1 MIPQSQL
8 HKADQHFIS
17 ETISEGQH
25 MISRSISE
33 LPMIR
38 RTGRTTETEGKLN
51 LFWTASGV
59 DFCFSGYEISASF
72 TTDYSIYEQWIAVE
86 MDGFF
91 LLRMP
96 LKKGTSTIPLFR
108 SLNPDSIHRIRIFKE
123 VQIVPDDP
131 DHFLSL
137 DSLSF
142 DGQISAPP
150 EADLKIEFIGDS
162 ITCGYGDCGSPL
174 EEDFISPYSSIENSY
189 TRMVADQL
197 NATFSCISVDG
208 WGILSDYRN
217 NPDCALPLYYENV
230 CGATCSGKNIL
241 ARAYDSY
248 DFEADPSDVVV
259 INLGTN
265 DDWAFRCGE
274 PYIDPETA
282 HIFCQKLDE
291 FGHPD
296 MDSLTRFEDAVIS
309 FLRKVRSFNPAAQ
322 IIWCY
327 GMLGSFLAH
336 EIAEAVARYQMESGD
351 RMVHYLLLPG
361 ASTEELGACGHPGK
375 PAHKQTA
382 SILTSYL
389 RHLHI

>member
-1 MIPQSQL
+1 
-8 HKADQHFIS
+8 
-17 ETISEGQH
+17 

-174 EEDFISPYSSIENSY
+174 EED
-189 TRMVADQL
+189 
-197 NATFSCISVDG
+197 
-208 WGILSDYRN
+208 
-217 NPDCALPLYYENV
+217 
-230 CGATCSGKNIL
+230 
-241 ARAYDSY
+241 
-248 DFEADPSDVVV
+248 
-259 INLGTN
+259 
-265 DDWAFRCGE
+265 
-274 PYIDPETA
+274 
-282 HIFCQKLDE
+282 
-291 FGHPD
+291 
-296 MDSLTRFEDAVIS
+296 
-309 FLRKVRSFNPAAQ
+309 
-322 IIWCY
+322 
-327 GMLGSFLAH
+327 
-336 EIAEAVARYQMESGD
+336 
-351 RMVHYLLLPG
+351 
-361 ASTEELGACGHPGK
+361 
-375 PAHKQTA
+375 
-382 SILTSYL
+382 
-389 RHLHI
+389 